1 MTAIDFL
8 PRSHSFAVVYFRS
21 KTIKGTPLLQLVE
34 SYRNAE
40 GSPRQ
45 RVIASLGDADIPE
58 TEKASIA
65 AAVTRRL
72 RGADSGEAED
82 WFEPNLSADAAAWVT
97 RIVALGG
104 RSRGGRQGVANTTVD
119 GVLLDRIETTDVV
132 EFGPELVALKAW
144 EELGLTPMLAS
155 LGMNPSRIAPH
166 NCWWQTALSSRSAS
180 GRSSTGR
187 STRRSRSC

>member
-1 MTAIDFL
+1 M
-8 PRSHSFAVVYFRS
+8 
-21 KTIKGTPLLQLVE
+21 
-34 SYRNAE
+34 
-40 GSPRQ
+40 
-45 RVIASLGDADIPE
+45 IASLGDADIPE

-65 AAVTRRL
+65 AAMKRRL

-155 LGMNPSRIAPH
+155 LGMNPSRIATAQLLVANRFIEPLSEWALIDWAEH
-166 NCWWQTALSSRSAS
+166 TALPELLESNITNRTKDRLYLTGDELLGHRVGIETALREHERDLFSS
-180 GRSSTGR
+180 
-187 STRRSRSC
+187 